1 MWNDFFTPLIFLNN
15 SESPTIALVVYAY
28 AGNPVFVEWN
38 LVFALLILAMIPITI
53 LYLIFQKRFIQGF
66 SGGIKS

>member
-1 MWNDFFTPLIFLNN
+1 
-15 SESPTIALVVYAY
+15 
-28 AGNPVFVEWN
+28 VFVEWN